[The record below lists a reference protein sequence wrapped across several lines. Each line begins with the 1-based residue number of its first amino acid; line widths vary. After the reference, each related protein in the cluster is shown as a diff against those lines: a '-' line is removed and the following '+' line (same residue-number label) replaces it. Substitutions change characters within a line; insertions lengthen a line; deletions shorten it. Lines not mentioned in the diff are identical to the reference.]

1 MKIELTT
8 KIKELIDGFHAHCDQ
23 VKTDI
28 KNWKD
33 QGAVY
38 TKEYI
43 DEKIKEIEA
52 DASKTDSIFQQK
64 LMLVIANAKELV
76 LPDTVNSKPSDYAAQ
91 ISNALQFLTIEGNSI
106 TDENAYAILKP
117 FKNDPEQ
124 MKLFKNVIGK
134 RAALTDA
141 NGNSTFTKTFSEV
154 NKVEVTL
161 NAFNDMEAIAGLLLH
176 SDSLVSY
183 EAIAGEEDILI
194 LSGVVESIADKVP
207 A

>member
-1 MKIELTT
+1 MKIELKT
-8 KIKELIDGFHAHCDQ
+8 KIKELIDGFHENNDQ
-23 VKTDI
+23 VKSEI

-38 TKEYI
+38 AKEYI

-52 DASKTDSIFQQK
+52 DASKMDALYQHK
-64 LMLVIANAKELV
+64 LMLVITGAKELV
-76 LPDTVNSKPSDYAAQ
+76 LPDVVNSKPSDYAAQ

-106 TDENAYAILKP
+106 TDENASAILKP
-117 FKNDPEQ
+117 FVNDPDQ

-134 RAALTDA
+134 RAELTDA
-141 NGNSTFTKTFSEV
+141 NGNGTFTKTFAEADRIEATR
-154 NKVEVTL
+154 NTFL
-161 NAFNDMEAIAGLLLH
+161 DMEAIAGHLLR

-183 EAIAGEEDILI
+183 EAIAGEEDILT
-194 LSGVVESIADKVP
+194 LSGVIEGFADKIP